1 MVRATQ
7 RPDAITHLP
16 KGEIVSHNPVKSY
29 TDSNGYKY
37 VETSDWVKKAVSGL
51 PCFAALQWPDYPT
64 KVIDDTINGKPCVI
78 QLWKGWCPQL
88 ADELPGG
95 IGAEV
100 GIYERVPG
108 RTLPKSKPDGVPRAI
123 WDLLVMTIKT
133 KLVTDLWWPVS
144 DQNEVQFNFINPV
157 TNKVVFPAGPEKTY
171 WVNKWMTPDSYEQY
185 KKTQGKKRWWLPAG
199 FPGNS
204 KTPVFAAY
212 YTMDYKIN
220 GKSYPRW

>member
-1 MVRATQ
+1 
-7 RPDAITHLP
+7 
-16 KGEIVSHNPVKSY
+16 VSISPVKSY

-37 VETSDWVKKAVSGL
+37 VETADWFKKAVSGL
-51 PCFAALQWPDYPT
+51 PCFAALHWPNYST
-64 KVIDDTINGKPCVI
+64 EVIDDTINGKPRVI

-95 IGAEV
+95 IGGEV
-100 GIYERVPG
+100 GIYERIPG
-108 RTLPKSKPDGVPRAI
+108 RTLPNSKPAGVPTAI
-123 WDLLVMTIKT
+123 WDVLVMTIKT

-171 WVNKWMTPDSYEQY
+171 WMNKWMNTDSYEQY
-185 KKTQGKKRWWLPAG
+185 KKAQGKKRWWLPAG

-204 KTPVFAAY
+204 NTPAFAAHY
-212 YTMDYKIN
+212 IMDYKIN

>member
-1 MVRATQ
+1 MS
-7 RPDAITHLP
+7 L
-16 KGEIVSHNPVKSY
+16 SPVKSY

-37 VETSDWVKKAVSGL
+37 VETADWFKKACSVL
-51 PCFAALQWPDYPT
+51 PCFAALRWPDYPT
-64 KVIDDTINGKPCVI
+64 KVIDDTINGNPRVI

-95 IGAEV
+95 IGGEV

-108 RTLPKSKPDGVPRAI
+108 RTLPISKPDGIPSAF
-123 WDLLVMTIKT
+123 WNFLVVTIKT
-133 KLVTDLWWPVS
+133 NAVTDLWWPVS

-157 TNKVVFPAGPEKTY
+157 TNKVAFPAGPEKTY
-171 WVNKWMTPDSYEQY
+171 WMNKWMNTDSYEQY
-185 KKTQGKKRWWLPAG
+185 KKAQGKKRWWLPAG

-204 KTPVFAAY
+204 KTPAFAAH